1 MNLII
6 SDIDGVIADCSH
18 RMHWQ
23 KAKCYDEFYSDANI
37 ERDEPIEDGITLLNM
52 LENSGDDVRIALC
65 SGRNE
70 MCKDATRRWLCQRAF
85 DSYDALYMRKNKD
98 YRSSDIV
105 KPEMVEEIIRSYIA
119 RDVDLH
125 HIYFIDDD
133 PKNVKAVCE
142 RFGDITG
149 IIYGKERLDNEDNA

>member
-1 MNLII
+1 MNLVI

-18 RMHWQ
+18 RLGWQ
-23 KAKCYDEFYSDANI
+23 KAKQYDYFYSEANVS
-37 ERDEPIEDGITLLNM
+37 RDEEIEDGITLLTI
-52 LENSGDDVRIALC
+52 LARGEARIVFC

-70 MCKDATRRWLCQRAF
+70 CCEHATRKWLGKHLNPN
-85 DSYDALYMRKNKD
+85 YDALYMRRED
-98 YRSSDIV
+98 DHRPSDIV

-119 RDVDLH
+119 RDESIQ

-149 IIYGKERLDNEDNA
+149 IVYGKERLGDEDDA